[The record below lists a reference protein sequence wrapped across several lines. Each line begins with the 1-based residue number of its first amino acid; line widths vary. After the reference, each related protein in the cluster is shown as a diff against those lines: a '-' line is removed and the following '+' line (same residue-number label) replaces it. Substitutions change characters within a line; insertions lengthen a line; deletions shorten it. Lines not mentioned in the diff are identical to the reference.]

1 MSSVYHKVYSF
12 FYFVFFA
19 AVCCVLSGLYAQQ
32 NGQVQGSESFVGTW
46 ENNERIVSFTLQD
59 DGTLHADI
67 VLKPFYRYYY
77 DGIYPPAA
85 EESTDVLAVMDNGLY
100 TQFWTPGQSSSG
112 VLWLPRSNRT
122 EFSID
127 GQPIQKELKGYFVLN
142 NNASEIT
149 GATSTENR
157 ADTEYNTAENQSA
170 ADAENDNTDST
181 ANGAFTGTF
190 DNSAVYEIRYWL
202 TKAEY
207 TDEKAELH
215 IGSGS
220 VILLEKY
227 IKIGSAVY
235 TCAVGRRKKIRN
247 LKRIGTLPLQPRVS
261 VLGNLLVLTEPYLV
275 RSDIGDLQAEITK
288 HNGLRYPPH
297 DGRARFVEPSI
308 YKKLEN
314 MNIED
319 F

>member
-1 MSSVYHKVYSF
+1 
-12 FYFVFFA
+12 
-19 AVCCVLSGLYAQQ
+19 
-32 NGQVQGSESFVGTW
+32 
-46 ENNERIVSFTLQD
+46 
-59 DGTLHADI
+59 
-67 VLKPFYRYYY
+67 
-77 DGIYPPAA
+77 
-85 EESTDVLAVMDNGLY
+85 MDNGLY

-112 VLWLPRSNRT
+112 VLWLPRNNRT
-122 EFSID
+122 EISIE
-127 GQPIQKELKGYFVLN
+127 GQPIQKEIKGYFVLN
-142 NNASEIT
+142 NNAS
-149 GATSTENR
+149 
-157 ADTEYNTAENQSA
+157 D
-170 ADAENDNTDST
+170 
-181 ANGAFTGTF
+181 
-190 DNSAVYEIRYWL
+190 VYEIRYWL

-215 IGSGS
+215 IGNGS
-220 VILLEKY
+220 VVLLEKY
-227 IKIGSAVY
+227 IKIGRAVY

-261 VLGNLLVLTEPYLV
+261 ALGNLLVLTEPYLV

>member
-1 MSSVYHKVYSF
+1 
-12 FYFVFFA
+12 
-19 AVCCVLSGLYAQQ
+19 
-32 NGQVQGSESFVGTW
+32 
-46 ENNERIVSFTLQD
+46 
-59 DGTLHADI
+59 
-67 VLKPFYRYYY
+67 
-77 DGIYPPAA
+77 
-85 EESTDVLAVMDNGLY
+85 
-100 TQFWTPGQSSSG
+100 
-112 VLWLPRSNRT
+112 
-122 EFSID
+122 
-127 GQPIQKELKGYFVLN
+127 
-142 NNASEIT
+142 
-149 GATSTENR
+149 
-157 ADTEYNTAENQSA
+157 
-170 ADAENDNTDST
+170 
-181 ANGAFTGTF
+181 
-190 DNSAVYEIRYWL
+190 
-202 TKAEY
+202 AEY

-220 VILLEKY
+220 VVLLEKY

-235 TCAVGRRKKIRN
+235 TCAVGHRKKIRN

-261 VLGNLLVLTEPYLV
+261 ALGNLLVLTEPYLV